1 MNDYLKVRIKSATRF
16 PINPDGKLLNVF
28 LSIILILFLISC
40 ESNDRFYRPNLP
52 EQLCSIGIIDA
63 DDTIRY
69 ISFEKSFQSEHRE
82 EMTDSL
88 RKFSFTISSPGGELF
103 NYHCDST
110 IKKIK
115 DLRIPDNIEFH
126 TGEKYFLSAGETGSK
141 EILAQVIV
149 PEPPSSPELI
159 SVEREI
165 MPLNKPD
172 DCTPYTFYKSAVIR
186 ISFTNDPEQNKYYA
200 LLMRGFGYSMFSI
213 GSPTGFADFSI
224 RDCNSPGFFSIFY
237 GVYLFKMT
245 CEWEYLAFKKA
256 QYFAYFI
263 DGSKIPENECIITVS
278 TQFHDAQSPI
288 EFLKSIN
295 FKLISIPESLFQFE
309 KSLYTYSQT
318 VDDPFS
324 EPVYLNGN
332 IKGGNGV
339 FAICRS
345 SEITVNFSPWF

>member
-1 MNDYLKVRIKSATRF
+1 
-16 PINPDGKLLNVF
+16 
-28 LSIILILFLISC
+28 LIGC
-40 ESNDRFYRPNLP
+40 ESNDRFYRPDLP

-69 ISFEKSFQSEHRE
+69 ISFEKSFQSEHPE
-82 EMTDSL
+82 EITDSL
-88 RKFSFTISSPGGELF
+88 RKFSFTISSTGGELF

-115 DLRIPDNIEFH
+115 DLRIPGNIEFH
-126 TGEKYFLSAGETGSK
+126 TGEKYFLRASETGSK

-149 PEPPSSPELI
+149 PETPSVPELI

-165 MPLNKPD
+165 IPLNKPD

-200 LLMRGFGYSMFSI
+200 LLMRSFGYSMLSF
-213 GSPTGFADFSI
+213 GSPTGFSDFSI
-224 RDCNSPGFFSIFY
+224 QDCNSPGFFSIFY
-237 GVYLFKMT
+237 GGYSYKMT
-245 CEWEYLAFKKA
+245 CEWEYLAFKKTP
-256 QYFAYFI
+256 YFAYFI
-263 DGSKIPENECIITVS
+263 EGSKIPENECIITLS
-278 TQFHDAQSPI
+278 TQFQNNQSPI
-288 EFLKSIN
+288 EILKSIN
-295 FKLISIPESLFQFE
+295 IKLISIPESFFQFE
-309 KSLYTYSQT
+309 KSLHTYNQT
-318 VDDPFS
+318 ADDPFS

-345 SEITVNFSPWF
+345 REITVNFLPWF